1 MIDVQVV
8 LRADVSGL
16 GRRGEVVSVA
26 PGYARNYLLPRGLA
40 FQATA
45 ASKAQADA
53 MRRRAMLADAKDRES
68 AEEVAKTLVP
78 TTIRVT
84 ARAGEGGRLFGSVG
98 QSELIEA
105 IKAQTSIVIDR
116 KAILLDEHIK
126 STGDHQVRIRLHHD
140 VEFPVSV
147 EVVAS

>member
-1 MIDVQVV
+1 
-8 LRADVSGL
+8 
-16 GRRGEVVSVA
+16 
-26 PGYARNYLLPRGLA
+26 
-40 FQATA
+40 
-45 ASKAQADA
+45 
-53 MRRRAMLADAKDRES
+53 
-68 AEEVAKTLVP
+68 VP

-84 ARAGEGGRLFGSVG
+84 ARAGDGGKLFGSVG
-98 QSELIEA
+98 QTELIEA
-105 IKAQTSIVIDR
+105 IRAQTSIQIDR